1 MVRKRSDRLKQPSA
15 MRGEVIMSLVMF
27 GFVGIAIGSF
37 WWVMIVG
44 GWLTERPSPTGVIAQ
59 IKSLIARDTAWTGLH
74 TVLVFVPFIIAGVIA
89 VVIAM
94 RRSKKDKTKARVDES
109 ARFMGRGWELEQLSL
124 ANAKEKAEMLGVETD
139 VPGLQ
144 LGQTVIGNQ
153 MLYSTWEDLS
163 IDIWGTRRGKSTS
176 RVIPALLSAPG
187 PALTTSNKRD
197 VLDATRDV
205 RAVNGEVWVFDP
217 QGVAQEEP
225 AWWWNPLTFVVD
237 ETKADELAEHFA
249 ASVMSGGSRN
259 ADPFFTNKGKTLL
272 SSLLLAAAVDKRP
285 ILDVYGW
292 VTDERSARD
301 AVDILDRHGYLLQS
315 QAVAMEVAAPDKQ
328 RAGVFSTAEGFVSCL
343 RNSRLHPW
351 IMKLGENDKR
361 PHFVP
366 EEFVEDSNTLYSLSR
381 EGAGNA
387 GAIVTALT
395 VAVADAGVRKATRS
409 PKGRLKRP
417 LVMPL
422 DEIAN
427 VCRWSELPNLYS
439 HYGSRGIIIM
449 SILQSWSQGVDV
461 WGPEGMRK
469 LFSAANIRI
478 FGGGVAEREFLSEIS
493 DYVGDYDKRTRSI
506 SAGPG
511 GGSTSSDIK
520 RETTLS
526 VADLQALSRF
536 RAVVIASGAP
546 ATLIKTIPWMTSD
559 RAPEVQASIEAHDPG
574 YQKGSDDE

>member
-1 MVRKRSDRLKQPSA
+1 MVRTRSDRLKQPSA

-27 GFVGIAIGSF
+27 GAIALAVASF
-37 WWVMIVG
+37 WWVMIAG
-44 GWLTERPSPTGVIAQ
+44 GWLTHRPSPVGVVAQ
-59 IKSLIARDTAWTGLH
+59 IKSLIDKDTAWTGLH
-74 TVLVFVPFIIAGVIA
+74 TFLVFVPFILVAA
-89 VVIAM
+89 VAIVVAV
-94 RRSKKDKTKARVDES
+94 RRGKKDKTTARVDG
-109 ARFMGRGWELEQLSL
+109 AAKFMGRGWELEQLSL
-124 ANAKEKAEMLGVETD
+124 ANAREKAEQLGVDSD

-144 LGQTVIGNQ
+144 IGKTVEGNQ
-153 MLYSTWEDLS
+153 MLYSTWEDLTV
-163 IDIWGTRRGKSTS
+163 DIWGTRRGKSTS
-176 RVIPALLSAPG
+176 RVIPALLTAPG
-187 PALTTSNKRD
+187 AALTTSNKRD

-205 RAVNGEVWVFDP
+205 RAVNGDVWVFDP
-217 QGVAQEEP
+217 QGVAQELP
-225 AWWWNPLTFVVD
+225 SWWWDLLTFVED
-237 ETKADELAEHFA
+237 ETKADELADHFA
-249 ASVMSGGSRN
+249 ASVMSAGSRN
-259 ADPFFTNKGKTLL
+259 SDPFFTNKGKTLL
-272 SSLLLAAAVDKRP
+272 SSLLLAAAVGKRP

-301 AVDILDRHGYLLQS
+301 AVDILNDKGYFLQS

-328 RAGVFSTAEGFVSCL
+328 RAGVFSTAEGFISCL

-351 IMKLGENDKR
+351 IMKMSEDDDR
-361 PHFVP
+361 PQLVPDDFVKG
-366 EEFVEDSNTLYSLSR
+366 SNTLYSLSR

-409 PKGRLKRP
+409 PRGRLKRP
-417 LVMPL
+417 LVMAL

-449 SILQSWSQGVDV
+449 SILQSWSQGVEV
-461 WGPEGMRK
+461 WGQEGMRK
-469 LFSAANIRI
+469 LFSAANVRV
-478 FGGGVAEREFLSEIS
+478 FGGGVAERDFLTEIS
-493 DYVGDYDKRTRSI
+493 DYVGEYDKRTRSI

-511 GGSTSSDIK
+511 GGSTNSDIK
-520 RETTLS
+520 RETTLT

-574 YQKGSDDE
+574 YQEVSEDE